1 MAYRPVLP
9 INGAAKVAAS
19 TAPAAPP
26 TRATVPLELPHERDE
41 SVGNATDP
49 PRRVIVQAKRD
60 LDAGM
65 VDTDMRAT
73 PGLDAERRG
82 SLVPGAGGKPPAGGA
97 G

>member
-19 TAPAAPP
+19 TVPAAPP
-26 TRATVPLELPHERDE
+26 TQATVPLELPHERDE
-41 SVGNATDP
+41 SVGNTDP

-60 LDAGM
+60 LDGGM

-73 PGLDAERRG
+73 PGLDAEWRG
-82 SLVPGAGGKPPAGGA
+82 RLVPGAGGKPPAGTA
-97 G
+97 